1 MNPGGRMSVTPIL
14 RPPEKGI
21 RAMKP
26 DPPFPTPRRLSEYE
40 ASGMT
45 VNERLFV
52 SGLMDAFDRAT
63 ANGNRAEMAEILG
76 QVYLTPGSITKIVDT
91 CLARRGESTR
101 VVQEGWKLT

>member
-1 MNPGGRMSVTPIL
+1 MPARRL
-14 RPPEKGI
+14 LEKGF

-26 DPPFPTPRRLSEYE
+26 DPLFPTPRRLSEYE

-63 ANGNRAEMAEILG
+63 ANCNRAEMAEILG
-76 QVYLTPGSITKIVDT
+76 QVYLTPDSIAKIVET
-91 CLARRGESTR
+91 CLSRRERST
-101 VVQEGWKLT
+101 